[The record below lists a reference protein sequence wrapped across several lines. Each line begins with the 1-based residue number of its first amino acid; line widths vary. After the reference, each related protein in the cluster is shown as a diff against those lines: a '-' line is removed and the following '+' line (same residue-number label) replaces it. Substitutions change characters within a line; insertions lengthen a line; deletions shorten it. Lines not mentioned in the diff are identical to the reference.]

1 MPSSFHLLKA
11 TVWLVGATALAP
23 ANALRAAQAP
33 LPTRANHAVIAGR
46 IIDQASRAP
55 ITGARVLLLGT
66 SRDTASDSAGRFAQ
80 ADLVPGTYL
89 LQVRAIGYSMTT
101 WVLHLSQDQVLEQ
114 EFPVSALAFALDPV
128 TVEGKPGLMEERLR
142 GFEARRRNGLG
153 VFITEE
159 QIRRQNA
166 NTVSDLLRAT
176 SGVRTQCNTS
186 GCAVRMMRSA
196 RGLCRP
202 DYFVDGFPSASG
214 TAPSLSTVGII
225 AIEIYRSPSETPP
238 QFLQPGALCGVI
250 VIWTRSAP
258 T

>member
-1 MPSSFHLLKA
+1 MPSSAIHLVLP
-11 TVWLVGATALAP
+11 VLGLLGAEALAP
-23 ANALRAAQAP
+23 YPALLAAQAR
-33 LPTRANHAVIAGR
+33 LGQSTIAGR
-46 IIDQASRAP
+46 VVDRANRTP
-55 ITGARVLLLGT
+55 ITGAHVLLLGT
-66 SRDTASDSAGRFAQ
+66 PRDTASDSAGHFTHPG
-80 ADLVPGTYL
+80 LVAGTYL

-101 WVLHLSQDQVLEQ
+101 WVLHLRPDQVLDQ
-114 EFPVSALAFALDPV
+114 EFPVSPLSFGLDPV
-128 TVEGKPGLMEERLR
+128 TVEGKPGLMVERMR
-142 GFEARRRNGLG
+142 GFDARRRNGQG

-159 QIRRQNA
+159 EIRHQNA
-166 NTVSDLLRAT
+166 NSLSDLLRAT
-176 SGVRTQCNTS
+176 AGVRTECNTA
-186 GCAVRMMRSA
+186 GCAIRMMRSS
-196 RGLCRP
+196 RGSCRP